1 MFHQFLFSKA
11 SGKSGKDSKD
21 EMKKQQIPLAPIQCG
36 LLIFFLSGLIHD
48 FMIAAAARTITFELT
63 AFFLIHGIVV
73 ALEAK
78 YRTGKYKKDPEGIY
92 HVLCNLLTVLFFT
105 TTGRLFLSP
114 ILRQEVFLRIAQQ
127 F

>member
-1 MFHQFLFSKA
+1 MFHKLLFSKA
-11 SGKSGKDSKD
+11 SGKIRKDSKD
-21 EMKKQQIPLAPIQCG
+21 DKKKQQIPLTPIQCG
-36 LLIFFLSGLIHD
+36 LLIFFLSGLMHD

-73 ALEAK
+73 ALEVK
-78 YRTGKYKKDPEGIY
+78 YRIGKYKKDPEGIY

-114 ILRQEVFLRIAQQ
+114 ILRQEVFLRIARE